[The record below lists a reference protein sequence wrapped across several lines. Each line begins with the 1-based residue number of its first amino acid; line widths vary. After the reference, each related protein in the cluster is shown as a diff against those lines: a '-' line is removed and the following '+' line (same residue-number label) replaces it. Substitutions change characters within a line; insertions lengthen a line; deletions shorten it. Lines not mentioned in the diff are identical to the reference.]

1 MAKKSK
7 AKQST
12 GNLFTLIALLLSIAS
27 LIMLFL
33 PAINVIN
40 SETTFKGSQV
50 VFGYEEV
57 TKVLGSTITT
67 SILDFSFMN
76 LLTYILVVVGTVL
89 LIVNIL
95 GKGND
100 LTDLISIVALLVAGI
115 LFFLTVNFTMPYLDE
130 LASKITTIE
139 EVRENYEL
147 GIGAI
152 LGGIF
157 SILAAV
163 SLVLKKVVK

>member
-33 PAINVIN
+33 PAIKVID
-40 SETTFKGSQV
+40 TDTAYTGLQV

-67 SILDFSFMN
+67 PILDFSFMN
-76 LLTYILVVVGTVL
+76 LLTYILVIAGAVL

-95 GKGND
+95 GKGNS
-100 LTDLISIVALLVAGI
+100 LTDLISIVVLIVAGI
-115 LFFLTVNFTMPYLDE
+115 LFFLTVNFTMPHLDE
-130 LASKITTIE
+130 LTSKITTIE